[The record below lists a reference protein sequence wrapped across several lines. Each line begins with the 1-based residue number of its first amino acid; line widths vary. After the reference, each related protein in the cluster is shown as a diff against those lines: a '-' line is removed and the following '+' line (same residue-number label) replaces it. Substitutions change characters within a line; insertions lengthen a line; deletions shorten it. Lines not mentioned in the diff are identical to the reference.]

1 MSIKVYSSNGK
12 ILVNKTNGK
21 WLYENPLPEITIGTT
36 VWLAKDLD
44 IDDGGSGIYK
54 RGDKVY
60 YTLSAAQRIV
70 SSLTGWALPNSSNM
84 QVTAENAAK
93 LKLSTVDGRYLVSQ
107 GRYTGLGEVTTYG
120 TGSTSGSN
128 YYGMNYSSGYSS
140 SMTMCDQSTEACIF
154 RLVKVS

>member
-12 ILVNKTNGK
+12 VLVNKTNGK

-44 IDDGGSGIYK
+44 IDDGGTGIYK

-60 YTLSAAQRIV
+60 YTLDAAQRIV
-70 SSLTGWALPNSSNM
+70 SSLSGWALPNQSQM
-84 QVTAENAAK
+84 YLTAENAAT

-107 GRYTGLGEVTTYG
+107 GRYTGIGEVTTYG
-120 TGSTSGSN
+120 TGSTSGSM
-128 YYGMNYSSGYSS
+128 YWGINYSAGFSASE
-140 SMTMCDQSTEACIF
+140 TMCGSDEACIF
-154 RLVKVS
+154 RLIKVA